1 MTSLLFLVTALT
13 VVVLIAVAVSA
24 LLRGRRRSARR
35 SGTALLVLVTSYA
48 AVLIGTSVSSRPRT
62 LRAGEWKCF
71 DDWCVTLS
79 SVAPTPSGQQLSLA
93 VRNAGRGRVQRPDTP
108 HAYLELTG
116 RAPVELHPAG
126 LGQQLAAGQTAEIPC
141 PIAWTGTGRLVVTEG
156 GWPSRFVIG
165 DENTAWHAR
174 TGWNL

>member
-1 MTSLLFLVTALT
+1 MTSLLLLVTALA
-13 VVVLIAVAVSA
+13 VVVLIAVAATA
-24 LLRGRRRSARR
+24 LLRGRRRTARR
-35 SGTALLVLVTSYA
+35 SGAAVLVLVVLYA
-48 AVLIGTSVSSRPRT
+48 AVLIGASVNSRPRT

-79 SVAPTPSGQQLSLA
+79 SAAPTPSGQELSLA
-93 VRNAGRGRVQRPDTP
+93 VRNAGRGRVQRPDAP

-116 RAPVELHPAG
+116 RAPVEFHPAG
-126 LGQQLAAGQTAEIPC
+126 LDQQLAAGQKAEITC

-156 GWPSRFVIG
+156 GWPSRLVIG
-165 DENTAWHAR
+165 DENTAWHAH

>member
-1 MTSLLFLVTALT
+1 MMSLLLLVTALA
-13 VVVLIAVAVSA
+13 VVVLIAVVVTA
-24 LLRGRRRSARR
+24 LPRGRRRNARR
-35 SGTALLVLVTSYA
+35 SGTALLVLVMLYA

-62 LRAGEWKCF
+62 LRGGEWKCF

-79 SVAPTPSGQQLSLA
+79 SVAPAPSGRELSLA
-93 VRNAGRGRVQRPDTP
+93 VRNAGRGRVQRPDAP
-108 HAYLELTG
+108 HAYLELVG
-116 RAPVELHPAG
+116 RARIELHPAG
-126 LGQQLAAGQTAEIPC
+126 LDQQLAAGQTAEVTC